1 MRNAFADEITKLAS
15 QNDKIVLLSGDIGNR
30 LFNTYKEKCGDRF
43 FNCGVAEA
51 NMTGVAAGLALSGM
65 RPLTYTITPFLTTRC
80 LEQIKLDVCYHNL
93 PVVIVGVGSGLSYA
107 GLGATHHSFE
117 DLSLLRTFPNMTVVA
132 PADVWEVR
140 AALRAAF
147 NHNGPVY
154 IRIGKK
160 NEPVIHND
168 FPDFKFGKVIPI
180 INGNDVCIISTGNMM
195 PTAIAAAEKLK
206 ENKVSAHV
214 VSMHTI
220 KPLDDDFLKTA
231 FNKFS
236 EILTI
241 EEHSLIGGLGS
252 AIAEWLIDNKIKTA
266 DKLIR
271 LGIKDEFLHEA
282 GGQNFAREQL
292 GLTADNIVKRLTT
305 EGH

>member
-15 QNDKIVLLSGDIGNR
+15 ENEKIVLLSGDIGNR
-30 LFNTYKEKCGDRF
+30 LFNTFKEKCGKRF

-65 RPLTYTITPFLTTRC
+65 RPVTYTITPFLTTRC

-93 PVVIVGVGSGLSYA
+93 PVIIVGVGSGLSYA

-147 NHNGPVY
+147 KQNGPVY

-160 NEPVIHND
+160 NEPVIHEKMPN
-168 FPDFKFGKVIPI
+168 FAFGKVISI
-180 INGNDVCIISTGNMM
+180 KSGNDACIISTGNML
-195 PTAIAAAEKLK
+195 PTAIDASEKLEK
-206 ENKVSAHV
+206 QNVNAQV

-220 KPLDDDFLKTA
+220 KPLDEEFLAEAFKKYKT
-231 FNKFS
+231 
-236 EILTI
+236 IVTI
-241 EEHSLIGGLGS
+241 EEHSRIGGLGS
-252 AIAEWLIDNKIKTA
+252 AIAEWLSDQPLKFDA
-266 DKLIR
+266 KLIR
-271 LGIKDEFLHEA
+271 MGIKDEFLHEA
-282 GGQNFAREQL
+282 GGQNYAREIL
-292 GLTADNIVKRLTT
+292 GLTANDIVKNIKN
-305 EGH
+305 